1 MGSIWGGTKTV
12 KKVDRQVKNIAS
24 APRRSVQ
31 RETGN
36 ASGVASGHSKSGN
49 AQKAGSIGGRE
60 EECKCGGK
68 CRSSVTRYDTRIV
81 AVITIINTR
90 DVGCTCGYCTMD
102 CTFCGRSNGGG
113 VYADRDT

>member
-12 KKVDRQVKNIAS
+12 KKVDRPVKNIAS

-68 CRSSVTRYDTRIV
+68 CRSSVTS
-81 AVITIINTR
+81 ITQ
-90 DVGCTCGYCTMD
+90 
-102 CTFCGRSNGGG
+102 F
-113 VYADRDT
+113 